1 MNNVLSYNRV
11 EGGTCLLG
19 ESSCTDAHS
28 REELAEWKERCEYR
42 MMKRRMAKEQ
52 ELYPL
57 TEGDLLEWQNAGQ
70 NVVGFYAVIV

>member
-1 MNNVLSYNRV
+1 M
-11 EGGTCLLG
+11 G